1 MQTVQIAAPFSGTDK
16 TNFPVIDF
24 TDVYG
29 RSGLGMI
36 RQLLCSVTACS
47 VIIAMSG
54 CVAALTDDGG
64 RHLHDQWNQM
74 VAASKAGGW
83 ENSPGRK
90 SDFIYAG
97 IAAKDYEYENY
108 KRLIRR
114 GVSFGGLGTEATTIG
129 LNTAAT
135 LVTGGTT
142 KLLSGIAGGVTGVSA
157 SFNKNVL
164 FDQSITTFIG
174 KMDALR
180 ATKLKEIQD
189 KLNNPQHI
197 YSYMEAFRDVQDY
210 GYQGTLDAAVASVG
224 AQSGVE
230 KAAAEGKI
238 TPNPSPTP

>member
-1 MQTVQIAAPFSGTDK
+1 
-16 TNFPVIDF
+16 
-24 TDVYG
+24 
-29 RSGLGMI
+29 
-36 RQLLCSVTACS
+36 
-47 VIIAMSG
+47 
-54 CVAALTDDGG
+54 
-64 RHLHDQWNQM
+64 M